1 MSDDPKTKF
10 LRKEGLITPKP
21 ERVTHSLFQT
31 HEFFDP
37 LDLPQVRY
45 EMLRAARVEHATVS
59 DACRLF
65 GFSREYFY
73 RLERDFMARGYVG
86 LLGSSRGRRPL
97 IALNQ
102 DLVNFIIHRKMTEPN
117 LTGEDLRKE
126 LKTTYQVECS
136 RRTVERIIEKLEL
149 GKKGARTS
157 SS

>member
-10 LRKEGLITPKP
+10 LRKEGLINPKP

-45 EMLRAARVEHATVS
+45 EMLRAARVEQATVS

-126 LKTTYQVECS
+126 LKTTYQIECS